1 MIKNWTVTTQPVR
14 LASDGVM
21 MRERYLLNKK
31 HVNHKHTEALISIF
45 GCGETSNRIALAGEK
60 FRLNQQLNNRRGGR
74 PLSSYAMEYCLT
86 LPKGYRPTA
95 EQWQSIVKDCCLALA
110 RLCKLN
116 KSEFAQYRQQIR
128 AVLHQQNQD
137 GIKGSGD
144 HVHLIIGKV
153 VGNRVL
159 KELQQ
164 KKATK
169 LIKSAFNHA
178 ALKHVGIDHRTYE
191 PIEKEKGRRLSTWQY
206 QHQKATEVLEIEKLI
221 EKMQTQFD
229 KWLKAKESRDERQLK
244 RQKNRLLKTYEELK
258 AKSTSALQSERIM
271 DIRDMMQRE

>member
-14 LASDGVM
+14 LASDGIM
-21 MRERYLLNKK
+21 MREGYLLNTK
-31 HVNHKHTEALISIF
+31 HANHKHTEDLVSLF
-45 GCGETSNRIALAGEK
+45 GCADTSNRIALAGEQ

-74 PLSSYAMEYCLT
+74 PLSSYAVEYCLT
-86 LPKGYRPTA
+86 LPKGFRPSS

-110 RLCKLN
+110 KLCKLN

-128 AVLHQQNQD
+128 AVLHQQAQD
-137 GIKGSGD
+137 GNKGSGD

-153 VGNRVL
+153 VGSRVL

-164 KKATK
+164 KKSTK
-169 LIKSAFNHA
+169 LIKQAFNKSV
-178 ALKHVGIDHRTYE
+178 LEHVGIDYRSYE

-206 QHQKATEVLEIEKLI
+206 QHQKATEALEIEKLI
-221 EKMQTQFD
+221 KQMQTQFD
-229 KWLKAKESRDERQLK
+229 KWLKAKEAYDERQLK

-258 AKSTSALQSERIM
+258 AKSTSPAQIENINK
-271 DIRDMMQRE
+271 IKNEII

>member
-31 HVNHKHTEALISIF
+31 HANHKHTEELISIF
-45 GCGETSNRIALAGEK
+45 GCAETSNRIALAGEQ
-60 FRLNQQLNNRRGGR
+60 FRLNQQLYNRRGGH

-86 LPKGYRPTA
+86 LPKGYRPSK
-95 EQWQSIVKDCCLALA
+95 EQWQSIVKDCGLALA
-110 RLCKLN
+110 KLCKLN

-128 AVLHQQNQD
+128 AVLHQQNQN
-137 GIKGSGD
+137 GTKGSGD

-153 VGNRVL
+153 VGKRVL

-164 KKATK
+164 KRATTV
-169 LIKSAFNHA
+169 IKQAFNQSV
-178 ALKHVGIDHRTYE
+178 LKHVGIDYRSYE

-206 QHQKATEVLEIEKLI
+206 QHQKATEALEIEKLI
-221 EKMQTQFD
+221 KQMQVQFD
-229 KWLKAKESRDERQLK
+229 KWLIAKEERDERQLK
-244 RQKNRLLKTYEELK
+244 RQKNRLLKSYDVLK
-258 AKSTSALQSERIM
+258 ARNLSTLQAEHIDKIKRLM
-271 DIRDMMQRE
+271 

>member
-1 MIKNWTVTTQPVR
+1 MLKNWTVTTQPVR
-14 LASDGVM
+14 LASDGIM
-21 MRERYLLNKK
+21 MRERYLLNAK
-31 HVNHKHTEALISIF
+31 HANHKCTEALISIF
-45 GCGETSNRIALAGEK
+45 GCGETSHRIALAGEK

-137 GIKGSGD
+137 GTKGSGD

-153 VGNRVL
+153 IGERVL
-159 KELQQ
+159 IELQQ
-164 KKATK
+164 KRATK
-169 LIKSAFNHA
+169 LIKQAFNGA
-178 ALKHVGIDHRTYE
+178 VLQHVGIDHRTYE

-206 QHQKATEVLEIEKLI
+206 QHQKATEALDIEKI
-221 EKMQTQFD
+221 IKKMQSQFD
-229 KWLKAKESRDERQLK
+229 KWLKAKEEHNERQQH

-258 AKSTSALQSERIM
+258 LRKLSPLQQEKLEKIKQK
-271 DIRDMMQRE
+271 IK

>member
-1 MIKNWTVTTQPVR
+1 MLKNWTITTQPVR
-14 LASDGVM
+14 LASDGIM
-21 MRERYLLNKK
+21 MRERYLLNAK
-31 HVNHKHTEALISIF
+31 HANHKCTEALISIF
-45 GCGETSNRIALAGEK
+45 GCGETSHRIALVGEK

-137 GIKGSGD
+137 GTKGSGD

-153 VGNRVL
+153 IGERVL
-159 KELQQ
+159 IELQQ
-164 KKATK
+164 KRATK
-169 LIKSAFNHA
+169 LIKQAFNGA
-178 ALKHVGIDHRTYE
+178 VLQHVGIDHRTYE

-206 QHQKATEVLEIEKLI
+206 QHQKATEALDIEKI
-221 EKMQTQFD
+221 IKKMQSQFD
-229 KWLKAKESRDERQLK
+229 KWIKAKEEHNERQQH

-258 AKSTSALQSERIM
+258 LRKLSPLQQEKLEKIKQK
-271 DIRDMMQRE
+271 IK

>member
-1 MIKNWTVTTQPVR
+1 MLKNWTVTTQPVR
-14 LASDGVM
+14 LASDGIM
-21 MRERYLLNKK
+21 MRERYLLNAK
-31 HVNHKHTEALISIF
+31 HANHKCTEALISIF
-45 GCGETSNRIALAGEK
+45 GCGETSHRIALAGEK

-137 GIKGSGD
+137 GTKGSGD

-153 VGNRVL
+153 IGERVL
-159 KELQQ
+159 IELQQ
-164 KKATK
+164 KRATK
-169 LIKSAFNHA
+169 LIKQAFNGA
-178 ALKHVGIDHRTYE
+178 VLQHVGIDHRTYE

-206 QHQKATEVLEIEKLI
+206 QHQKATEALDIEKI
-221 EKMQTQFD
+221 IKKMQNQFD
-229 KWLKAKESRDERQLK
+229 KWLKAKEEHNERQQH

-258 AKSTSALQSERIM
+258 LRKLSPLQQEKLEKIKQK
-271 DIRDMMQRE
+271 IK

>member
-1 MIKNWTVTTQPVR
+1 MLKNWIVTTQPVR
-14 LASDGVM
+14 LASDGIM
-21 MRERYLLNKK
+21 MRERYLLNTK
-31 HVNHKHTEALISIF
+31 HANHKRTEDLVSLF
-45 GCGETSNRIALAGEK
+45 GCAETSNRIALAGEQ

-74 PLSSYAMEYCLT
+74 PVSSYAMEYCLT
-86 LPKGYRPTA
+86 LPKGYRPSP

-128 AVLHQQNQD
+128 AVLHQQAQD
-137 GIKGSGD
+137 GNKGSGD

-159 KELQQ
+159 TELQR

-169 LIKSAFNHA
+169 VIKQAFNSA
-178 ALKHVGIDHRTYE
+178 VLQHVGIDYRSYE

-206 QHQKATEVLEIEKLI
+206 QYEKANQALEIERLI
-221 EKMQTQFD
+221 KKMQSQFD
-229 KWLKAKESRDERQLK
+229 KWLKAKEEHNNRQQH
-244 RQKNRLLKTYEELK
+244 RQKKRLLKTYEELK
-258 AKSTSALQSERIM
+258 LRKLSPLQQEKLEKIKQK
-271 DIRDMMQRE
+271 IK

>member
-1 MIKNWTVTTQPVR
+1 MLKNWTVTTHPVR
-14 LASDGVM
+14 LGTDGVM
-21 MRERYLLNKK
+21 MRERYLLNKQ
-31 HVNHKHTEALISIF
+31 HANHKCIEDLVSLF
-45 GCGETSNRIALAGEK
+45 GCADTSNRIALAGEQ

-86 LPKGYRPTA
+86 LPKGYRPTS

-137 GIKGSGD
+137 GTKGSGD

-153 VGNRVL
+153 IGERVL

-164 KKATK
+164 KRATK
-169 LIKSAFNHA
+169 LIKQAFNGAVLQH
-178 ALKHVGIDHRTYE
+178 LGIDHRTYE

-206 QHQKATEVLEIEKLI
+206 QHQKATEALDIEKI
-221 EKMQTQFD
+221 IKKMQSQFD
-229 KWLKAKESRDERQLK
+229 KWIKAKEEHNERQQH

-258 AKSTSALQSERIM
+258 LRKLSPLQQEKLEKIKQK
-271 DIRDMMQRE
+271 IK

>member
-1 MIKNWTVTTQPVR
+1 MLKNWTVTTQPVR
-14 LASDGVM
+14 LASDGIM
-21 MRERYLLNKK
+21 MRERYLLNAK
-31 HVNHKHTEALISIF
+31 HANHKHTEALISIF

-60 FRLNQQLNNRRGGR
+60 FRLAQQLKRKGGR

-144 HVHLIIGKV
+144 HVHLIIGKIIDE
-153 VGNRVL
+153 RVL

-164 KKATK
+164 KRATK
-169 LIKSAFNHA
+169 LIKQAFNGA
-178 ALKHVGIDHRTYE
+178 VLQHVGIDHRTYE

-206 QHQKATEVLEIEKLI
+206 QHQKATEALDIEKI
-221 EKMQTQFD
+221 IKKMQSQFD
-229 KWLKAKESRDERQLK
+229 KWIKAKEEHNERQQH

-258 AKSTSALQSERIM
+258 LRKLSPLQQEKLKKIKQK
-271 DIRDMMQRE
+271 IK

>member
-1 MIKNWTVTTQPVR
+1 MLKNWTVTTQPVR
-14 LASDGVM
+14 LASDGIM
-21 MRERYLLNKK
+21 MRERYLLNTK
-31 HVNHKHTEALISIF
+31 HANHKHTEDLVSLF
-45 GCGETSNRIALAGEK
+45 GCADTSNRIALAGEQ

-86 LPKGYRPTA
+86 LPKGYRPTS

-137 GIKGSGD
+137 GTKGSGD

-153 VGNRVL
+153 IGERVL

-164 KKATK
+164 KRATK
-169 LIKSAFNHA
+169 LIKQAFNGAVLQH
-178 ALKHVGIDHRTYE
+178 LGIDHRTYE

-206 QHQKATEVLEIEKLI
+206 QHQKATEALDIEKI
-221 EKMQTQFD
+221 IKKMQSQFD
-229 KWLKAKESRDERQLK
+229 KWIKAKEEHNERQQH

-258 AKSTSALQSERIM
+258 LRKLSPLQQEKLEKIKQK
-271 DIRDMMQRE
+271 IK

>member
-14 LASDGVM
+14 LGTDGVI

-74 PLSSYAMEYCLT
+74 PLSSYGMEYCLT

-95 EQWQSIVKDCCLALA
+95 EQWQSIVKDCALALA
-110 RLCKLN
+110 KLCQLN
-116 KSEFAQYRQQIR
+116 KSEFSQYRQQIR
-128 AVLHQQNQD
+128 AVLHQQEQK
-137 GIKGSGD
+137 GKKGSGD
-144 HVHLIIGKV
+144 HVHLMIGKV

-159 KELQQ
+159 TELQR

-169 LIKSAFNHA
+169 VIKQAFNSA
-178 ALKHVGIDHRTYE
+178 VLQHVGIDYRSYK

-206 QHQKATEVLEIEKLI
+206 QYKKATEAFEIEKLI
-221 EKMQTQFD
+221 KQMQTQFD
-229 KWLKAKESRDERQLK
+229 KWLNAKEELNERQIR
-244 RQKNRLLKTYEELK
+244 RQQNRLLKSYEQLK
-258 AKSTSALQSERIM
+258 QHSLSASQLERINAVKSQ
-271 DIRDMMQRE
+271 IK

>member
-1 MIKNWTVTTQPVR
+1 MLKNWTVTTQPVR
-14 LASDGVM
+14 LASDGIM
-21 MRERYLLNKK
+21 MRERYLLNTK
-31 HVNHKHTEALISIF
+31 HANHKYTEDLVSLF
-45 GCGETSNRIALAGEK
+45 GCADTSKRIALTGEQ
-60 FRLNQQLNNRRGGR
+60 FRLKQQLNNRRGGR

-86 LPKGYRPTA
+86 LPKGYRPSA

-116 KSEFAQYRQQIR
+116 KSEFAQYRQQIW
-128 AVLHQQNQD
+128 AVLHQQAQD
-137 GIKGSGD
+137 GSKGSGD

-178 ALKHVGIDHRTYE
+178 ALKHLGIDHRSYL
-191 PIEKEKGRRLSTWQY
+191 PVEKEKGRRLSTWQY
-206 QHQKATEVLEIEKLI
+206 QYEKANQALEIERLI
-221 EKMQTQFD
+221 KKMQSQSD
-229 KWLKAKESRDERQLK
+229 KWLKAKEEHNNRQQH

-258 AKSTSALQSERIM
+258 LRKLSPLQQEKLEKIKQK
-271 DIRDMMQRE
+271 IK

>member
-14 LASDGVM
+14 LASDGIM
-21 MRERYLLNKK
+21 MRERYLLNTK
-31 HVNHKHTEALISIF
+31 HANHKHTKDLVSLF
-45 GCGETSNRIALAGEK
+45 GCADTSNRIALAGEQ

-86 LPKGYRPTA
+86 LPKGFRPSS

-110 RLCKLN
+110 KLCKLN

-128 AVLHQQNQD
+128 AVLHQQAQD
-137 GIKGSGD
+137 GNKGSGD

-153 VGNRVL
+153 VGSRVL

-164 KKATK
+164 KKSTK
-169 LIKSAFNHA
+169 LIKQAFNKSV
-178 ALKHVGIDHRTYE
+178 LEHVGIDYRSYE

-206 QHQKATEVLEIEKLI
+206 QHQKATEALEIEKLI
-221 EKMQTQFD
+221 KQMQTQFD
-229 KWLKAKESRDERQLK
+229 KWLKAKEAYDERQLK

-258 AKSTSALQSERIM
+258 AKSTSPAQIENINK
-271 DIRDMMQRE
+271 IKNEII

>member
-1 MIKNWTVTTQPVR
+1 MLKNWIVTTQPVR
-14 LASDGVM
+14 LASDGIM
-21 MRERYLLNKK
+21 MRERYLLNTK
-31 HVNHKHTEALISIF
+31 HANHKRTEDLVSLF
-45 GCGETSNRIALAGEK
+45 GCAETSNRIALAGEQ

-74 PLSSYAMEYCLT
+74 PVSSYAMEYCLT
-86 LPKGYRPTA
+86 LPKGYRPSP

-128 AVLHQQNQD
+128 AVLHQQAQD
-137 GIKGSGD
+137 GNKGSGD

-159 KELQQ
+159 TELQR

-169 LIKSAFNHA
+169 VIKQAFNSA
-178 ALKHVGIDHRTYE
+178 VLQHVGIDYRSYE

-206 QHQKATEVLEIEKLI
+206 QYEKANQALEIERLI
-221 EKMQTQFD
+221 KKMQSQFD
-229 KWLKAKESRDERQLK
+229 KWLKAKEEHNNRQQH

-258 AKSTSALQSERIM
+258 LRKLSPLQQEKLEKIKQK
-271 DIRDMMQRE
+271 IK